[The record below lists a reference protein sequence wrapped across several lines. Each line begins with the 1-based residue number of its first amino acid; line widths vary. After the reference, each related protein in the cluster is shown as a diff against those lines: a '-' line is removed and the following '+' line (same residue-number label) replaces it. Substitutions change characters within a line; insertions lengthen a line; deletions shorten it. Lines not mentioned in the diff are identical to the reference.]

1 MITLP
6 SFQILN
12 HPCSPWSLCIIP
24 FIYYWIWFA
33 NIFFFFII
41 IIFTLQYCIGF
52 ATHQHESA
60 RGVHV
65 FPIPN
70 PPLIPLGHPSAPA
83 PSILHPASNLDW
95 RFISYMIFTCFN
107 AIIPNHPTLALSHR
121 VQKTVL
127 YICVSFA
134 VSYIGLSLPS
144 F

>member
-60 RGVHV
+60 MSVHV

-70 PPLIPLGHPSAPA
+70 PPPTPAPHTIPPGHPSAPA
-83 PSILHPASNLDW
+83 PSILHPALNLDW
-95 RFISYMIFTCFN
+95 RFVSYMILYVLMPFSQ
-107 AIIPNHPTLALSHR
+107 IIP
-121 VQKTVL
+121 
-127 YICVSFA
+127 
-134 VSYIGLSLPS
+134 PS
-144 F
+144 PSPRESKRLF